1 MPQFLFDTD
10 HLTLFDRGHPKLQA
24 RMAQQPPD
32 VVALCAP
39 PWWEALR
46 GRMAS
51 VAKHL
56 NGPALIV
63 AYSDLIRTT
72 QVLQLFPLADY
83 DQAADHEYQRLRAL
97 GLRIGTQDLRIASVA
112 LAQHLTVLTRN
123 SRDFGL
129 VPGLTIEDWS
139 T

>member
-1 MPQFLFDTD
+1 MD
-10 HLTLFDRGHPKLQA
+10 H
-24 RMAQQPPD
+24 
-32 VVALCAP
+32 
-39 PWWEALR
+39 
-46 GRMAS
+46 
-51 VAKHL
+51 
-56 NGPALIV
+56 GPALIV